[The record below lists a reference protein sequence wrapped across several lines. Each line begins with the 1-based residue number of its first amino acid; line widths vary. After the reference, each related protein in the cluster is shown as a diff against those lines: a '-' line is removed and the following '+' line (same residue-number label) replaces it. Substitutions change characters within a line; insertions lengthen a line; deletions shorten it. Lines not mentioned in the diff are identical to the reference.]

1 MTMYDGMFK
10 GRLAMLLGTC
20 LLAASAVAAEPA
32 EPAGPVV
39 GGWRNLHSA
48 NGADRSLRDVP
59 FAVLPQAA
67 AKGARFSILDREAGR
82 TVCCLVV
89 ESDRLD
95 AIALETRYRL
105 PGVWIAD
112 LTGGE
117 EYNRRRGEPHIYEM
131 KREGDLVGHVYS
143 DDPSA
148 YSDMGGLLLPADA
161 RMDGPSVL
169 KLGAD
174 SYRLQFKSL
183 PFTDENGALDRYTL
197 QPAATAPALVVEVP
211 FSTY

>member
-1 MTMYDGMFK
+1 MYDGMFT
-10 GRLAMLLGTC
+10 GRLALLLGTC
-20 LLAASAVAAEPA
+20 LLAASAASAAAA

-48 NGADRSLRDVP
+48 NGADPALRDVP

-67 AKGARFSILDREAGR
+67 AKGARFAILDREAGR
-82 TVCCLVV
+82 VVCCLVV

-143 DDPSA
+143 DEPEA

-161 RMDGPSVL
+161 GMDTAGGL
-169 KLGAD
+169 TLGGTP
-174 SYRLQFKSL
+174 YRLQFKSL
-183 PFTDENGALDRYTL
+183 PLADENGALDRYTL
-197 QPAATAPALVVEVP
+197 QPASTAPAIVVEVP

>member
-1 MTMYDGMFK
+1 MYDGMFR

-20 LLAASAVAAEPA
+20 LLAASAAAA

-39 GGWRNLHSA
+39 GGGRNLHSA
-48 NGADRSLRDVP
+48 HGADPALRDVP
-59 FAVLPQAA
+59 FAVLPEAV
-67 AKGARFSILDREAGR
+67 AKGTRFAILDREAGR

-112 LTGGE
+112 LTGDE

-131 KREGDLVGHVYS
+131 KRDGDLVGHVYS
-143 DDPSA
+143 DDPAA

-161 RMDGPSVL
+161 SMDGGML
-169 KLGAD
+169 TLGAD
-174 SYRLQFKSL
+174 RYRLQFKSL
-183 PFTDENGALDRYTL
+183 PFADENGALDRYTL
-197 QPAATAPALVVEVP
+197 QPAAPAPALVVEVP

>member
-1 MTMYDGMFK
+1 MYDGKFR

-20 LLAASAVAAEPA
+20 LLAAAAAVAA
-32 EPAGPVV
+32 AGPASPFM

-48 NGADRSLRDVP
+48 NGADPALRDVP
-59 FAVLPQAA
+59 FAVLPAA
-67 AKGARFSILDREAGR
+67 VAKGARFSILDREAGR

-89 ESDRLD
+89 ESERLD

-131 KREGDLVGHVYS
+131 KREGDLVDHVYS
-143 DDPSA
+143 DDPAA

-161 RMDGPSVL
+161 SMDATGVL
-169 KLGAD
+169 TLGAD
-174 SYRLQFKSL
+174 RYRLQFKSL
-183 PFTDENGALDRYTL
+183 PFADENGALDRYTL
-197 QPAATAPALVVEVP
+197 QPASAAPAVVVEVP